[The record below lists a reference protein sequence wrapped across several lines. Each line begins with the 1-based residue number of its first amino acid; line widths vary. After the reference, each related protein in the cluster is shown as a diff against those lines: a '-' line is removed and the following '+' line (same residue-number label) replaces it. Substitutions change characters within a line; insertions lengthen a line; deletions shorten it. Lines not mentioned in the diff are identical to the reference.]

1 MALIALAF
9 AFTFSLRTYARMAGG
24 ALAFRYP
31 LDYGEG
37 PLLDQALR
45 LAAWEN
51 IYHNDF
57 SLPPFTLSNYPPV
70 FPLLQA
76 PFTVLFGPAFWYG
89 RLISILAALLTALL
103 IGLTLHAL
111 TGDRIAAPAAGLL
124 FLTFPHV
131 QYWSTLERVDLLA
144 LLFSWAALYV
154 VVRWARR
161 RWGIPL
167 AAALLVLS
175 IFTRQSYALAAPF
188 GAFVFLLLQ
197 RKWRKAAW
205 LALLTGGAGLAL
217 LLLLNLV
224 THGGFYLNII
234 TANVNPFYWGSVR
247 DNFSELVAHAKI
259 LLILIGIFLLAEGL
273 HGRTPSWSL
282 ALPYLA
288 AAVASGITIGKDGS
302 NVNYFLELAAAL
314 AFAAGVALAWMS
326 RHAWLRTFFSVGLCV
341 QVMVFAFWVQKD
353 HVHRV
358 MDRIEQE
365 AEVSELFKIVQ
376 ETDGVV
382 LADEFMGLL
391 PLAGKRLYFQPFEF
405 KMLSE
410 GGIWDEEDF
419 LVSITD
425 QKLALILWYDSPGW
439 DSIGSRWTPRQREM
453 IQRYY
458 SITARLADTR
468 VLKPSAIR

>member
-1 MALIALAF
+1 
-9 AFTFSLRTYARMAGG
+9 
-24 ALAFRYP
+24 
-31 LDYGEG
+31 
-37 PLLDQALR
+37 
-45 LAAWEN
+45 
-51 IYHNDF
+51 
-57 SLPPFTLSNYPPV
+57 
-70 FPLLQA
+70 
-76 PFTVLFGPAFWYG
+76 
-89 RLISILAALLTALL
+89 
-103 IGLTLHAL
+103 
-111 TGDRIAAPAAGLL
+111 
-124 FLTFPHV
+124 
-131 QYWSTLERVDLLA
+131 
-144 LLFSWAALYV
+144 
-154 VVRWARR
+154 
-161 RWGIPL
+161 
-167 AAALLVLS
+167 
-175 IFTRQSYALAAPF
+175 
-188 GAFVFLLLQ
+188 
-197 RKWRKAAW
+197 
-205 LALLTGGAGLAL
+205 
-217 LLLLNLV
+217 
-224 THGGFYLNII
+224 
-234 TANVNPFYWGSVR
+234 
-247 DNFSELVAHAKI
+247 
-259 LLILIGIFLLAEGL
+259 
-273 HGRTPSWSL
+273 
-282 ALPYLA
+282 
-288 AAVASGITIGKDGS
+288 
-302 NVNYFLELAAAL
+302 
-314 AFAAGVALAWMS
+314 
-326 RHAWLRTFFSVGLCV
+326 LCV